1 MCVWETFHS
10 SQAAYFYISF
20 MIPEGTTLK
29 SWSSYDFCPQELWA
43 ETKSVTR
50 GKVLFPVGRISSQQG
65 R

>member
-1 MCVWETFHS
+1 
-10 SQAAYFYISF
+10 